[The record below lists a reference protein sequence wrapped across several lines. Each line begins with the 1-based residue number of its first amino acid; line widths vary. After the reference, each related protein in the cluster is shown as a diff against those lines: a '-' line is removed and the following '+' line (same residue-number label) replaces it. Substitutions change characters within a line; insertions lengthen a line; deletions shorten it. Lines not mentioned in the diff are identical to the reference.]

1 MRRIRLAATALLVL
15 PLVPLAGQYQ
25 THAQLTTSLRQ
36 LATRAGSG
44 AEVVTIATSPGGRA
58 VQALR
63 IGAAG
68 RPALLVVAN
77 AHGPHLIGS
86 SIALAAAEQL
96 RAGNDSVTVWFIP
109 RLNPDAAEAMFAP
122 AAWPRTANDA
132 SSDDDRDQ
140 RSDEDGLEDLN
151 GDGIIAQ
158 LRLADP
164 NGAWIADSAEPRL
177 LRRADAA
184 KGEVG
189 RWTVTTEGRDDDGD
203 REYNED
209 GPGGTDVNRNFGYDY
224 PHHGREAGRDP
235 FAAPE
240 ARGLAEFLMGHD
252 EIAAVYVIG
261 PQDNILR
268 PWENRPNAGIMNP
281 ETRER
286 AQEGTSAGGP
296 LNSILRGDQATFAD
310 VGRRFQA
317 VTGVTK
323 APPVGALGG
332 DVLSWAYFHFG
343 RWSFGSRGWWVP
355 EAARDTTQRA
365 AGGAPRGGGGGTAGG
380 GGSATDPLAD
390 ERNALRWFESQGI
403 NAFAPWTSVTLGG
416 SERRSAEVGGFRPG
430 VLLNPPPGEQYDSTL
445 ARQSRFIATLAGM
458 LPRLAIHD
466 ARSEQLGDGVYRITL
481 ELANRGELPTTTA
494 LAGRLRQPRRVR
506 LDLELAG
513 ATLLS
518 GQAVQQ
524 LGAIEG
530 GGRTTKVQWTVA
542 ARAGSTVRVVAGSP
556 VTGTV
561 SQSITLR

>member
-1 MRRIRLAATALLVL
+1 MRRFRLAACALLVL
-15 PLVPLAGQYQ
+15 PLSPLAAQYQ
-25 THAQLTTSLRQ
+25 DHAQLTTALRQ
-36 LATRAGSG
+36 LASRAGAG
-44 AEVVTIATSPGGRA
+44 AELVTIATSPGGRA

-63 IGAAG
+63 IGAG
-68 RPALLVVAN
+68 NRPALLVVAN

-86 SIALAAAEQL
+86 SIAMAAAERL

-109 RLNPDAAEAMFAP
+109 RLNPDAAEAMFAAVP
-122 AAWPRTANDA
+122 WPRTANA
-132 SSDDDRDQ
+132 MAWDDDRDQ
-140 RSDEDGLEDLN
+140 RDDEDGVEDLN
-151 GDGIIAQ
+151 GDGVIAQ

-177 LRRADAA
+177 LRRADVA

-189 RWTVTTEGRDDDGD
+189 RWTVVTEGRDDDGD
-203 REYNED
+203 GEYNED

-240 ARGLAEFLMGHD
+240 ARGLAEFLVAHD

-268 PWENRPNAGIMNP
+268 PWENRANAGIMNP

-317 VTGVTK
+317 ITGVTK
-323 APPVGALGG
+323 APPVTALGG

-343 RWSFGSRGWWVP
+343 RWAFGSRGWWVP
-355 EAARDTTQRA
+355 DMPRDTTQRT
-365 AGGAPRGGGGGTAGG
+365 AGGAARSGTSGGATGGGTDA
-380 GGSATDPLAD
+380 LAD
-390 ERNALRWFESQGI
+390 ERDALRWFESQGI
-403 NAFAPWTSVTLGG
+403 DAFAPWTSVTLGG
-416 SERRSAEVGGFRPG
+416 KERRTAEVGGFRPG
-430 VLLNPPPGEQYDSTL
+430 ALLNPPAGEQFDSTL
-445 ARQSRFIATLAGM
+445 ARQSRFIAALAGL
-458 LPRLAIHD
+458 LPRLSMHD
-466 ARSEQLGDGVYRITL
+466 ARSERLGDGVYRITV
-481 ELANRGELPTTTA
+481 ELANTGALPTTTA

-506 LDLELAG
+506 LDLELSG

-530 GGRTTKVQWTVA
+530 GGRTTSVHWTVA
-542 ARAGSTVRVVAGSP
+542 ARAGTTVRIAAGSP

>member
-1 MRRIRLAATALLVL
+1 MHRLRLAACALLVL
-15 PLVPLAGQYQ
+15 PSFPIAAQYQ
-25 THAQLTTSLRQ
+25 NHAQLTASLRQ
-36 LATRAGSG
+36 LASRAGTNT
-44 AEVVTIATSPGGRA
+44 ELVTIATSPGGRA

-68 RPALLVVAN
+68 RPALLVIAN
-77 AHGPHLIGS
+77 AHGPHLVGS

-96 RAGNDSVTVWFIP
+96 RDANDSVTVWFIP
-109 RLNPDAAEAMFAP
+109 RLNPDAAEGMFAAVP
-122 AAWPRTANDA
+122 WARTANDV
-132 SSDDDRDQ
+132 SWDDDRDQ
-140 RSDEDGLEDLN
+140 RNDEDGPDDLN
-151 GDGIIAQ
+151 GDRALVQ

-164 NGAWIADSAEPRL
+164 NGAWIADSADPRL
-177 LRRADAA
+177 LRRADVA

-189 RWTVTTEGRDDDGD
+189 RWTVETEGRDDDGD
-203 REYNED
+203 GAYNED

-235 FAAPE
+235 FATPE
-240 ARGLAEFLMGHD
+240 ARGLAEFLMAHD

-268 PWENRPNAGIMNP
+268 PWENRPNAGVMNP
-281 ETRER
+281 DTRER

-296 LNSILRGDQATFAD
+296 LNSILRADQATFAD
-310 VGRRFQA
+310 MGRRFQA

-323 APPVGALGG
+323 APPAAALGG

-355 EAARDTTQRA
+355 DAPRDTTQRA
-365 AGGAPRGGGGGTAGG
+365 AGGTPRAGGSTGGSAGG
-380 GGSATDPLAD
+380 GSDPLAD
-390 ERNALRWFESQGI
+390 DRNALRWFETQGI
-403 NAFAPWTSVTLGG
+403 DAFVPWTSVTLGG
-416 SERRSAEVGGFRPG
+416 TERRAAEVGGFRAG
-430 VLLNPPPGEQYDSTL
+430 VLLNPPAGEQYDSTM
-445 ARQSRFIATLAGM
+445 ARQSRFIATLAGL

-466 ARSEQLGDGVYRITL
+466 ARAERLGDGVYRITV
-481 ELANRGELPTTTA
+481 ELANRGALPTTTS

-506 LDLELAG
+506 LDLDLGE

-518 GQAVQQ
+518 GQKVQQ

-530 GGRTTKVQWTVA
+530 GGRTTSVQWTVA
-542 ARAGSTVRVVAGSP
+542 ARAGSTVRIAAGSP
-556 VTGTV
+556 ATGAV